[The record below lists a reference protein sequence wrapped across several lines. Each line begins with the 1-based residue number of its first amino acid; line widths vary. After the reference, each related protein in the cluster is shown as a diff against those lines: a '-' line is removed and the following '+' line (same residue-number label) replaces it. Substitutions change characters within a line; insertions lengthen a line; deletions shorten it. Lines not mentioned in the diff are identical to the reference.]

1 MLITGFVLYKS
12 NVGFLTG
19 MQWFVTAL
27 FVYLMGFMLFR
38 SFNMYTDYG
47 KEQLSQ
53 IHAYV
58 RFLKQYGDFKS
69 KELAQ
74 IELWEDTYV
83 YAIAFHIPIKG
94 IYEFIGDEVR
104 YNEIK
109 EGVRERLEK
118 LFKSIT
124 APVIALIVAAY
135 FINPVD
141 TIIVGIAVILVI
153 LAIYAFIN
161 RRG

>member
-1 MLITGFVLYKS
+1 MALAGFIIYKTNISFLSGIECFGTIVIMYLLGLKLYRDVNK
-12 NVGFLTG
+12 
-19 MQWFVTAL
+19 
-27 FVYLMGFMLFR
+27 
-38 SFNMYTDYG
+38 YTDYG

-53 IHAYV
+53 IHGYV
-58 RFLKQYGDFKS
+58 RFLKHYGDFKS
-69 KELAQ
+69 KGIEQ
-74 IELWEDTYV
+74 IELWEDAYI

-104 YNEIK
+104 YNEIR
-109 EGVRERLEK
+109 EGVRERLER

-124 APVIALIVAAY
+124 APVIGLIVASY

-141 TIIVGIAVILVI
+141 TIIVLIAVVVAVL
-153 LAIYAFIN
+153 LIYSYIN